1 LLRLKTIISVC
12 IFSILFGFT
21 SIIKTQTRIVE
32 KKNYEISK
40 KILIIEKDLH
50 ETQLDFFYLS
60 SPSFLSQKIKELAF
74 IEYQPMDFSRI
85 YLSYLDFSSSKK
97 KISTLKKN
105 NETKTKKK

>member
-1 LLRLKTIISVC
+1 MVLPQLLKHKHELLK
-12 IFSILFGFT
+12 
-21 SIIKTQTRIVE
+21 

-97 KISTLKKN
+97 KISKLKKN
-105 NETKTKKK
+105 NETKKKNK